1 MAEDGGG
8 EGSEAAGEER
18 EDVQGFV
25 FSRLK
30 SLHPDKGDKLAEMKQ
45 YLLGE
50 IMFYLLYLLLVRTV
64 FCTIEINQL

>member
-8 EGSEAAGEER
+8 EGGEAAGEER